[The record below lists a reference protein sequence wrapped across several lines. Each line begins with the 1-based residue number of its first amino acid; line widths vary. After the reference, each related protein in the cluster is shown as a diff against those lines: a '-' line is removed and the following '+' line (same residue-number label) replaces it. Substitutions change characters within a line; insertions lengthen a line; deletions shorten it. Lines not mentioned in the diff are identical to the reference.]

1 VHFPGPTNK
10 AEQHFSFYLAYVLL
24 SAQSLA
30 RACPEIVSS
39 CTTKLAESE
48 NTGHHLKLSMP
59 MDYKISTIPVFN
71 FTKNR
76 PIHQKNKMKP
86 VWCDTHVFFD
96 KPIVS

>member
-48 NTGHHLKLSMP
+48 SQEHRSPPQALNAHGFQNQHNTSFQFHK
-59 MDYKISTIPVFN
+59 
-71 FTKNR
+71 
-76 PIHQKNKMKP
+76 KP
-86 VWCDTHVFFD
+86 TNTSE
-96 KPIVS
+96 K